1 LEDVTEKVITVYTDA
16 SGEPNN
22 IYGYCISETNQERF
36 IQSKFSLESVE
47 AEFMAI
53 IEALN
58 SETVRNSTQTIIY
71 SDSET
76 VVSLIKRR
84 PQRRK
89 VATVRLLLVQILNI
103 LDNMENKPSFAWIP
117 RERNLAGI
125 LIEDEVPKKINKN
138 MLFKVSLLR

>member
-1 LEDVTEKVITVYTDA
+1 VITVYTDA

-22 IYGYCISETNQERF
+22 IYGYCISETNEERF
-36 IQSKFSLESVE
+36 IRSKFSLESVE

-71 SDSET
+71 SDSDSI
-76 VVSLIKRR
+76 VSLIKRR

-89 VATVRLLLVQILNI
+89 AATVRLLLVQILNI

-125 LIEDEVPKKINKN
+125 LIEDELPKKINKN
-138 MLFKVSLLR
+138 MLFKESLLR

>member
-1 LEDVTEKVITVYTDA
+1 MITVYTDA

-22 IYGYCISETNQERF
+22 IYGYCISETNEERF
-36 IQSKFSLESVE
+36 IRSKFSLESVE

-58 SETVRNSTQTIIY
+58 SETVRNSAQTIIY
-71 SDSET
+71 SDSDT

-84 PQRRK
+84 PQKRK
-89 VATVRLLLVQILNI
+89 AATVRLLLVQILNI
-103 LDNMENKPSFAWIP
+103 LDNMENRPSFAWIP

-125 LIEDEVPKKINKN
+125 LIEDELPKKINKN
-138 MLFKVSLLR
+138 MLFKESLLR

>member
-1 LEDVTEKVITVYTDA
+1 MITVYTDA

-22 IYGYCISETNQERF
+22 IYGYCISETNEERF

-58 SETVRNSTQTIIY
+58 SQTVRNSTQTIIY

-89 VATVRLLLVQILNI
+89 AASLRLLLVQILNI

-125 LIEDEVPKKINKN
+125 LIEDVVPKKINKN
-138 MLFKVSLLR
+138 MLFKESLLR

>member
-1 LEDVTEKVITVYTDA
+1 VITVYTDA

-22 IYGYCISETNQERF
+22 IYGYCISETNEERF
-36 IQSKFSLESVE
+36 IRSKFSLESVE

-58 SETVRNSTQTIIY
+58 SETVRNSPQTIIY
-71 SDSET
+71 SDSDT

-84 PQRRK
+84 PQKRK
-89 VATVRLLLVQILNI
+89 AATVRLLLVQILNI
-103 LDNMENKPSFAWIP
+103 LDNMENRPSFAWIP

-125 LIEDEVPKKINKN
+125 LIEDELPKKINKN
-138 MLFKVSLLR
+138 MLFKESLLR

>member
-1 LEDVTEKVITVYTDA
+1 MITVYTDA
-16 SGEPNN
+16 SGDPNN
-22 IYGYCISETNQERF
+22 IYGYCISETNEERF
-36 IQSKFSLESVE
+36 IQSKYSLESVE

-58 SETVRNSTQTIIY
+58 SETVRNSIQTIIY

-76 VVSLIKRR
+76 VISLIKRR

>member
-1 LEDVTEKVITVYTDA
+1 VITVYTDA

-22 IYGYCISETNQERF
+22 IYGYCISETNEERF
-36 IQSKFSLESVE
+36 IQSKYSLESVE

-58 SETVRNSTQTIIY
+58 SQTVRNSIQTIIY

-76 VVSLIKRR
+76 VVSLINRR

>member
-1 LEDVTEKVITVYTDA
+1 MITVYTDA

-22 IYGYCISETNQERF
+22 IYGYCISETNEERF
-36 IQSKFSLESVE
+36 IRSRFSLESVE

-71 SDSET
+71 SDSDT

-84 PQRRK
+84 PQKRK
-89 VATVRLLLVQILNI
+89 AATVRLLLVQILNI

-125 LIEDEVPKKINKN
+125 LIEDELPKKINKN
-138 MLFKVSLLR
+138 MLFKESLLR

>member
-1 LEDVTEKVITVYTDA
+1 MITVYTDA

-22 IYGYCISETNQERF
+22 IYGYCISETNEERF
-36 IQSKFSLESVE
+36 IRSKFSLESVE

-71 SDSET
+71 SDSDT

-84 PQRRK
+84 PQKRK
-89 VATVRLLLVQILNI
+89 AATVRLLLVQIFNI
-103 LDNMENKPSFAWIP
+103 LDNMENRPSFAWIP

-125 LIEDEVPKKINKN
+125 LIEDELPKKINKN
-138 MLFKVSLLR
+138 MLFKESLLR

>member
-1 LEDVTEKVITVYTDA
+1 MITVYTDA

-22 IYGYCISETNQERF
+22 IYGYCISETNEERF
-36 IQSKFSLESVE
+36 IRSKFSLESVE

-71 SDSET
+71 SDSDT

-84 PQRRK
+84 PQKRK
-89 VATVRLLLVQILNI
+89 AATVRLLLVQILNI
-103 LDNMENKPSFAWIP
+103 LDNMENRPSFAWIP

-125 LIEDEVPKKINKN
+125 LIEDELPKKINKN
-138 MLFKVSLLR
+138 MLFKESLLR

>member
-1 LEDVTEKVITVYTDA
+1 VITVYTDA

-22 IYGYCISETNQERF
+22 IYGYCISETNEERF
-36 IQSKFSLESVE
+36 IRSRFSLESVE

-71 SDSET
+71 SDSDT

-84 PQRRK
+84 PQKRK
-89 VATVRLLLVQILNI
+89 AATVRLLLVQILNI

-125 LIEDEVPKKINKN
+125 LIEDELPKKINKN
-138 MLFKVSLLR
+138 MLFKESLLR

>member
-1 LEDVTEKVITVYTDA
+1 VITVYTDA

-22 IYGYCISETNQERF
+22 IYGYCISETNEERF
-36 IQSKFSLESVE
+36 IRSRFSLESVE

-71 SDSET
+71 SDSDT

-84 PQRRK
+84 PQKRK
-89 VATVRLLLVQILNI
+89 AATVRLLLVQILNI
-103 LDNMENKPSFAWIP
+103 LDNMENKPLFAWIP

-125 LIEDEVPKKINKN
+125 LIEDELPKKVNKN
-138 MLFKVSLLR
+138 MLFKESLLR

>member
-1 LEDVTEKVITVYTDA
+1 MITVYTDA

-22 IYGYCISETNQERF
+22 IYGYCISETNEERF
-36 IQSKFSLESVE
+36 IRSKFSLESVE

-71 SDSET
+71 SDSDSI
-76 VVSLIKRR
+76 VSLIKRR

-89 VATVRLLLVQILNI
+89 AATVRLLLVQILNI

-125 LIEDEVPKKINKN
+125 LIEDELPKKINKN
-138 MLFKVSLLR
+138 MLFKESLLR

>member
-1 LEDVTEKVITVYTDA
+1 MITVYTDA
-16 SGEPNN
+16 SGDPNN
-22 IYGYCISETNQERF
+22 IYGYCISETNEERF
-36 IQSKFSLESVE
+36 IRSKFSLESVE

-71 SDSET
+71 SDSDT

-84 PQRRK
+84 PDKRK
-89 VATVRLLLVQILNI
+89 AATVRLLLVQIFNI
-103 LDNMENKPSFAWIP
+103 LDNMENRPSFAWIP

-125 LIEDEVPKKINKN
+125 LIEDELPKKINKN
-138 MLFKVSLLR
+138 MLFKESLLR

>member
-1 LEDVTEKVITVYTDA
+1 MITVYTDA
-16 SGEPNN
+16 SGDPNN
-22 IYGYCISETNQERF
+22 IYGYCISETNEERF
-36 IQSKFSLESVE
+36 IRSRFSLESVE

-71 SDSET
+71 SDSDS

-84 PQRRK
+84 PQKRK
-89 VATVRLLLVQILNI
+89 AATVRLLLVQILNI

-125 LIEDEVPKKINKN
+125 LIEDELPKKINKN
-138 MLFKVSLLR
+138 MLFKESLLR

>member
-1 LEDVTEKVITVYTDA
+1 VITVYTDA

-22 IYGYCISETNQERF
+22 IYGYCISETSEERF
-36 IQSKFSLESVE
+36 IQSKYSLESVE

-58 SETVRNSTQTIIY
+58 SETVRNSIQTIIY

-76 VVSLIKRR
+76 VISLIKRR

>member
-1 LEDVTEKVITVYTDA
+1 MITVYTDA

-22 IYGYCISETNQERF
+22 IYGYCISETNEERF
-36 IQSKFSLESVE
+36 IRSKFSLESVE

-71 SDSET
+71 SDSDT

-84 PQRRK
+84 PQERK
-89 VATVRLLLVQILNI
+89 AATVRLLLVQILNI
-103 LDNMENKPSFAWIP
+103 LDNMENRPSFAWIP

-125 LIEDEVPKKINKN
+125 LIEDELPKKINKN
-138 MLFKVSLLR
+138 MLFKESLLR

>member
-1 LEDVTEKVITVYTDA
+1 MITVYTDA

-22 IYGYCISETNQERF
+22 IYGYCISETNEERF
-36 IQSKFSLESVE
+36 IRSKFSLESVE
-47 AEFMAI
+47 AEFMAV

-71 SDSET
+71 SDSDT

-84 PQRRK
+84 PQKRK
-89 VATVRLLLVQILNI
+89 AATVRLLLVQILNI
-103 LDNMENKPSFAWIP
+103 LDNMENRPSFAWIP

-125 LIEDEVPKKINKN
+125 LIEDELPKKINKN
-138 MLFKVSLLR
+138 MLFKESLLR

>member
-1 LEDVTEKVITVYTDA
+1 VITVYTDA

-22 IYGYCISETNQERF
+22 IYGYCISETNEERF

-89 VATVRLLLVQILNI
+89 AASLRLLLVQILNI

-125 LIEDEVPKKINKN
+125 LIEDVVPKKINKN
-138 MLFKVSLLR
+138 MLFKESLLR

>member
-1 LEDVTEKVITVYTDA
+1 MITVYTDA

-22 IYGYCISETNQERF
+22 IYGYCISETNEERF
-36 IQSKFSLESVE
+36 IRSKFSLESVE

-58 SETVRNSTQTIIY
+58 SEAVRCSTQTIIY
-71 SDSET
+71 SDSES

-84 PQRRK
+84 PPRRK
-89 VATVRLLLVQILNI
+89 ATAVRLLLIQILNI

-125 LIEDEVPKKINKN
+125 FIEDEVPKKINKN
-138 MLFKVSLLR
+138 MLFKESLLR

>member
-1 LEDVTEKVITVYTDA
+1 VITVYTDA

-22 IYGYCISETNQERF
+22 IYGYCISETNEERF
-36 IQSKFSLESVE
+36 IRSKFSLESVE

-71 SDSET
+71 SDSDT

-84 PQRRK
+84 PQKRK
-89 VATVRLLLVQILNI
+89 AATVRLLLVQILNI
-103 LDNMENKPSFAWIP
+103 LDNMENRPSFAWIP

-125 LIEDEVPKKINKN
+125 LIEDELPKKINKN
-138 MLFKVSLLR
+138 MLFKESLLR

>member
-1 LEDVTEKVITVYTDA
+1 MITVYTDA

-22 IYGYCISETNQERF
+22 IYGYCISETNEERF
-36 IQSKFSLESVE
+36 IQSKYSLESVE

-58 SETVRNSTQTIIY
+58 SETVRNSIQTIIY

-76 VVSLIKRR
+76 VISLIKRR

>member
-1 LEDVTEKVITVYTDA
+1 VITVYTDA

-22 IYGYCISETNQERF
+22 IYGYCISETNEERF
-36 IQSKFSLESVE
+36 IKSKFSLESVE

-89 VATVRLLLVQILNI
+89 AVSVRLLLIQILNI
-103 LDNMENKPSFAWIP
+103 LDNMESQPSFAWIP

-138 MLFKVSLLR
+138 MLFKESLLR

>member
-1 LEDVTEKVITVYTDA
+1 MITVYTDA

-22 IYGYCISETNQERF
+22 IYGYCISETNEERF
-36 IQSKFSLESVE
+36 IRSKFSLESVE

-71 SDSET
+71 SDSDT

-84 PQRRK
+84 PQKRNA
-89 VATVRLLLVQILNI
+89 ATVRLLLVQILNI
-103 LDNMENKPSFAWIP
+103 LDNMENRPSFAWIP

-125 LIEDEVPKKINKN
+125 LIEDELPKKINKN
-138 MLFKVSLLR
+138 MLFKESLLR

>member
-1 LEDVTEKVITVYTDA
+1 MITVYTDA
-16 SGEPNN
+16 SGDPNN
-22 IYGYCISETNQERF
+22 IYGYCISETNEERF
-36 IQSKFSLESVE
+36 IRSKFSLESVE

-71 SDSET
+71 SDSDT

-84 PQRRK
+84 PQKRK
-89 VATVRLLLVQILNI
+89 AATVRLLLVQILNI
-103 LDNMENKPSFAWIP
+103 LDNMENRPSFAWIP

-125 LIEDEVPKKINKN
+125 LIEDELPKKINKN
-138 MLFKVSLLR
+138 MLCKESRLR

>member
-1 LEDVTEKVITVYTDA
+1 VITVYTDA
-16 SGEPNN
+16 SGDPNN
-22 IYGYCISETNQERF
+22 IYGYCISETNEERF
-36 IQSKFSLESVE
+36 IRSKFSLESVE

-71 SDSET
+71 SDSDT

-84 PQRRK
+84 PQKRNA
-89 VATVRLLLVQILNI
+89 ATVRLLLVQILNI
-103 LDNMENKPSFAWIP
+103 LDNMYNRPSFAWIP

-125 LIEDEVPKKINKN
+125 LIEDELPKKINKN
-138 MLFKVSLLR
+138 MLFKESLLR

>member
-1 LEDVTEKVITVYTDA
+1 MITVYTDA

-22 IYGYCISETNQERF
+22 IYGYCISETNEERF
-36 IQSKFSLESVE
+36 IRSKFTLDSIE

-58 SETVRNSTQTIIY
+58 SEAVRNSKQTIIY
-71 SDSET
+71 SDSESI
-76 VVSLIKRR
+76 VDLIKGRIHR
-84 PQRRK
+84 PK
-89 VATVRLLLVQILNI
+89 GGVVRLLIIQILNI
-103 LDNMENKPSFAWIP
+103 VDNMESKPSFAWIP

-138 MLFKVSLLR
+138 MLYKESLLR

>member
-1 LEDVTEKVITVYTDA
+1 VITVYTDA

-22 IYGYCISETNQERF
+22 IYGYCISETNEERF
-36 IQSKFSLESVE
+36 IRSKFSLESVE
-47 AEFMAI
+47 AEFMAV

-71 SDSET
+71 SDSDT

-84 PQRRK
+84 PQKRK
-89 VATVRLLLVQILNI
+89 AATVRLLLVQILNI
-103 LDNMENKPSFAWIP
+103 LDNMENRPSFAWIP

-125 LIEDEVPKKINKN
+125 LIEDELPKKINKN
-138 MLFKVSLLR
+138 MLFKESLLR

>member
-1 LEDVTEKVITVYTDA
+1 MITVYTDA

-22 IYGYCISETNQERF
+22 IYGYCISETNEERF

-58 SETVRNSTQTIIY
+58 SQTVRNSTQTIIY

-84 PQRRK
+84 PQRQK
-89 VATVRLLLVQILNI
+89 AASLRLLLVQILNI
-103 LDNMENKPSFAWIP
+103 LDNMQNKPSFAWIP

-125 LIEDEVPKKINKN
+125 LIEDVVPKKINKN
-138 MLFKVSLLR
+138 MLFKESLLR

>member
-1 LEDVTEKVITVYTDA
+1 MITVYTDA

-22 IYGYCISETNQERF
+22 IYGYCISETNEERF

-58 SETVRNSTQTIIY
+58 SQTVRNSTQTIIY

-84 PQRRK
+84 PQKRK
-89 VATVRLLLVQILNI
+89 AASLRLLLVQILNI

-125 LIEDEVPKKINKN
+125 LIEDVVPKKINKN
-138 MLFKVSLLR
+138 MLFKESLLR

>member
-1 LEDVTEKVITVYTDA
+1 VITVYTDA

-22 IYGYCISETNQERF
+22 IYGYCISETNEERF

-58 SETVRNSTQTIIY
+58 SQTVRNSTQTIIY

-76 VVSLIKRR
+76 VVDLIKRR

-89 VATVRLLLVQILNI
+89 AASLRLLLVQILNI

-125 LIEDEVPKKINKN
+125 LIEDVVPKKINKN
-138 MLFKVSLLR
+138 MLFKESLLR

>member
-1 LEDVTEKVITVYTDA
+1 MITVYTDA

-22 IYGYCISETNQERF
+22 IYGYCISETNEERF

-58 SETVRNSTQTIIY
+58 SQTVRNSTQTIIY

-76 VVSLIKRR
+76 VVGLIKRR
-84 PQRRK
+84 PQRHK
-89 VATVRLLLVQILNI
+89 AASLRLLLVQILNI

-125 LIEDEVPKKINKN
+125 LIEDVVPKKINKN
-138 MLFKVSLLR
+138 MLFKESLLR